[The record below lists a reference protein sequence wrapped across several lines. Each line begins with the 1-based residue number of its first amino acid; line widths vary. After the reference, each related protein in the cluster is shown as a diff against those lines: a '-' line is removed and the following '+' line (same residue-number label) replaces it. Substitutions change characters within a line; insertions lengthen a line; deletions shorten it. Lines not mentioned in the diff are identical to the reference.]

1 MRNQIIETLKANPSG
16 LRLRDLEAELFIP
29 YFKLLAIIKEL
40 SAEEAIVNDLV
51 VKPNGESY
59 YIWKIK
65 FWG

>member
-1 MRNQIIETLKANPSG
+1 MRNQIIEALKANPSG
-16 LRLRDLEAELFIP
+16 LRLRDLEAELFVP
-29 YFKLLAIIKEL
+29 YFKLLAVIKEL
-40 SAEEAIVNDLV
+40 SVEEVIINDLV